1 MSSIPAPYSA
11 GASCVAAYGGP
22 REPSL
27 PWSSSA
33 VATEGGKAN
42 ATRMNRTLMNSP
54 PPPPRDR
61 FPFDPL
67 FSFFPPSSPPF
78 FPFFQ
83 FLSALQER
91 YITGWGGPATYGLLE
106 NGFFP
111 TCHMRDSIQATKLLL
126 GSSFLNWRR
135 GEKYHKAIYED
146 WKFIAARFFSCAFC
160 GPSRRS
166 LLLLP
171 PRPPPPLNK
180 LVRRHAAWG
189 GAQKPLRWLTPI
201 ADSPLF
207 LREPPL
213 SFIIYPK
220 PIERCCS
227 HKKKREGS
235 LSPSPQYNGDVGW
248 KRGTL

>member
-1 MSSIPAPYSA
+1 
-11 GASCVAAYGGP
+11 
-22 REPSL
+22 
-27 PWSSSA
+27 
-33 VATEGGKAN
+33 
-42 ATRMNRTLMNSP
+42 
-54 PPPPRDR
+54 
-61 FPFDPL
+61 
-67 FSFFPPSSPPF
+67 
-78 FPFFQ
+78 
-83 FLSALQER
+83 
-91 YITGWGGPATYGLLE
+91 
-106 NGFFP
+106 
-111 TCHMRDSIQATKLLL
+111 MRDSIQATKLLL

-227 HKKKREGS
+227 HKKRGRTLSLPRRNIMETLVGKEAHCDERGLAEGEKRS
-235 LSPSPQYNGDVGW
+235 HRVSALNGYRR
-248 KRGTL
+248 K